1 MSPTPPPSNEE
12 YASLLKDSTIASALG
27 AAGMVSRMLL
37 SPEPL
42 TFGWIA
48 RRLLAS
54 GLVSIFAGFA
64 LQDHITSLSLRYA
77 CIGLAGASAP
87 ELLDAAIAWAK
98 NKANAEAAKV
108 KPNAKTKRK
117 RK

>member
-1 MSPTPPPSNEE
+1 
-12 YASLLKDSTIASALG
+12 
-27 AAGMVSRMLL
+27 MVSRILL
-37 SPEPL
+37 SPDKL
-42 TFGWIA
+42 TVWWIA

-77 CIGLAGASAP
+77 CIGLCGAAAP
-87 ELLDAAIAWAK
+87 ELLDAGIAWAK
-98 NKANAEAAKV
+98 SKANAEVKKV
-108 KPNAKTKRK
+108 KPNGKRK

>member
-1 MSPTPPPSNEE
+1 MATPTPSNDE
-12 YASLLKDSTIASALG
+12 YTSLLKDGIIAAALG
-27 AAGMVSRMLL
+27 AAGMVSRILL
-37 SPEPL
+37 SKEPL

-64 LQDHITSLSLRYA
+64 LQDHISSLSLRYA
-77 CIGLAGASAP
+77 CIGLSGAAAP
-87 ELLDAAIAWAK
+87 ELLDAGIAWARSR
-98 NKANAEAAKV
+98 ANAEVKKV
-108 KPNAKTKRK
+108 KTNGKRK

>member
-12 YASLLKDSTIASALG
+12 YASLIKDGTIAAALG

-42 TFGWIA
+42 TLGWIV

-87 ELLDAAIAWAK
+87 ELLDAGIAWAK
-98 NKANAEAAKV
+98 NKANAEVSKT
-108 KPNAKTKRK
+108 KPNGKRK